1 LEFQLLTPQVAVVVL
16 ALAEQQVLV
25 VLVVAVMEP
34 RLAPVVLDCLILEVA
49 AVAEVATS
57 IK

>member
-1 LEFQLLTPQVAVVVL
+1 MVVL